1 MAYTLSGSCGTVR
14 LDARTTGVVINES
27 VQRTTKAEP
36 DEPSRFAWL
45 LLCPNGLYD
54 RRDICSGVSTCLCQ
68 EIKKEATTQGTS
80 CVVASLCFFIAI
92 TDFVIIYQNPAR
104 F

>member
-1 MAYTLSGSCGTVR
+1 MYQLGERTVR
-14 LDARTTGVVINES
+14 IRKVVGSNPFRS
-27 VQRTTKAEP
+27 TKAEP

-54 RRDICSGVSTCLCQ
+54 RRDICPGVSTCLCQ
-68 EIKKEATTQGTS
+68 EIKKEATTQGIS
-80 CVVASLCFFIAI
+80 CVVASLCSLIAI